1 MEFIRRN
8 CAMTTSSRALI
19 ALSLFLIWP
28 LGAHSEASEANE
40 KEQVPEKSAPGA
52 VQAPAGSDSQPAAP
66 KPAPET
72 KPHPPTAPVPKS
84 EPPTEHKE
92 GVPVKPAPGASQLPA
107 ASDGQP
113 VSPKPAPDVKPPP
126 QAVPVP
132 KSDTS
137 TEHKH
142 KEGVPEK
149 PASDGQSAPQKPAQ
163 EAKPQ
168 PPPAPKTK
176 NEAATEHKEGAPE
189 KSGPRVPQTPAA
201 ADGQPATPKPSPDA
215 KPQPQAPTI
224 KADLPPDQDVKDKEP
239 ALRKTLGSLIL
250 SVKLALMGDSRLF
263 HYEIEVEDDQQ
274 TITLSGR
281 VSTEDEKAAAKDV
294 AQKVPGVKSVVN
306 KLSVEKD
313 LAKTLSKKQ
322 DDALTSLIKERFSK
336 SATLKAA
343 NFEVKTED
351 GVVLIQGTVR
361 FQVIALEAA
370 EAARQVPG
378 VRAVNTEK
386 VRLEGE
392 S

>member
-1 MEFIRRN
+1 
-8 CAMTTSSRALI
+8 MTTSSRALI

-176 NEAATEHKEGAPE
+176 NEAATEHREGAPE
-189 KSGPRVPQTPAA
+189 KSVPRVPQTPAA

>member
-1 MEFIRRN
+1 
-8 CAMTTSSRALI
+8 MTTSSRALI

-294 AQKVPGVKSVVN
+294 AQKVPGVKNVVN